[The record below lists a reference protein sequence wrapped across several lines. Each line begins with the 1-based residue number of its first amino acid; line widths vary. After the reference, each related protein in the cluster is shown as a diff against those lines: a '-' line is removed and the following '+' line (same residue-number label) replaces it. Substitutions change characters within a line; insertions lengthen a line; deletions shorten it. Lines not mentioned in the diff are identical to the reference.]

1 MNIVF
6 FVVLLLLIGGGVKGY
21 KRGMVEEVNTVL
33 ALVLALAAIAMF
45 VVAAQGY
52 MEHETLRTILGI
64 VCMTVAILVYKIA
77 DFILSSLKLISSVPV
92 LRGVNKLL
100 GFGVGVLESVLLIWA
115 IFIVIVSF
123 EFGGISN
130 YILTQMRENA
140 LLTWLFKNNYLADMM
155 AGWLPVISEVLSR

>member
-21 KRGMVEEVNTVL
+21 KRGMVEEVNTVV

-115 IFIVIVSF
+115 IFIVIVAF

-155 AGWLPVISEVLSR
+155 AGWLQVISEVLSR

>member
-1 MNIVF
+1 M
-6 FVVLLLLIGGGVKGY
+6 
-21 KRGMVEEVNTVL
+21 NTVL